1 MSTSSRA
8 PMTAALAVRN
18 FRRYLLGQL
27 ASNIGTWM
35 QRAAQDLLVLH
46 ITGNSGS
53 AVGIVTALQFLP
65 QTLFGLTGGVL
76 ADRYPKRRLLLLTQT
91 AMGTQSLL
99 LGLLTV
105 TGAVNLLSV
114 YALAFALGTATA
126 VDSPARNA
134 YISELVDR
142 ERVATAVSLNSA
154 QFNVARTIGPALAGL
169 TVAAFGEGPVFLV
182 NSASYLAVLYGLITI
197 RTDGPGGYRRPRPG
211 RTRLRDA
218 FRHIASTPELLL
230 PITLIAFV
238 GTFGL
243 NFQVTISLVA
253 ITAFHTG
260 AAAFGYLSAAYAM
273 GSLIGAIYGASC
285 GKTPS
290 ARRLI
295 STTIVFGTLEAA
307 QGLMPGYGTFMAL
320 LVLTGFAAVMVTT
333 TANALTQ
340 LHADPDLRGRVMS
353 VYFLVLLGGTPV
365 GAPLVGLVS
374 DALGARSTLV
384 LGGLISAFSALA
396 LSPLITT
403 HRALGLP
410 PRPEPQDH
418 LVRTAH
424 YVPPLITTGRIAEIE
439 HAGPTGR
446 PSLSC
451 RHRHD
456 PLRDLFLRWPG
467 PPGGGRT
474 LRKLCRVAHRRP
486 APGPKAVF
494 RVWCPSSKITGWW
507 ITAR

>member
-1 MSTSSRA
+1 MSEGYRR
-8 PMTAALAVRN
+8 PVTAVLTVRN

-76 ADRYPKRRLLLLTQT
+76 ADRYPKRRLLLLTQA
-91 AMGTQSLL
+91 AMGVQSLL

-105 TGAVNLLSV
+105 TGAVNLWSV

-134 YISELVDR
+134 YISELVAR

-154 QFNVARTIGPALAGL
+154 QFNVARALGPALAGL
-169 TVAAFGEGPVFLV
+169 TVAAFGTGPVFLL
-182 NSASYLAVLYGLITI
+182 NAASYLSVLYGLITI
-197 RTDGPGGYRRPRPG
+197 RTDDLPGHGHPRPPG

-218 FRHIASTPELLL
+218 FRHITSTPDLLL
-230 PITLIAFV
+230 PICLIAFV

-260 AAAFGYLSAAYAM
+260 AAAFGCLSAAYAL
-273 GSLIGAIYGASC
+273 GSLIGAIHGASC
-285 GKTPS
+285 GRAPT

-295 STTIVFGTLEAA
+295 STTIVFGALEAV
-307 QGLMPGYGTFMAL
+307 QGLMPGYGSFLAL
-320 LVLTGFAAVMVTT
+320 LIPTGFVAVIVTT

-340 LHADPDLRGRVMS
+340 MHAHPHLRGRVMS
-353 VYFLVLLGGTPV
+353 VYFLVLIGGTPV

-374 DALGARSTLV
+374 DTLGARSTLV
-384 LGGLISAFSALA
+384 LGGIISATSALVLSA
-396 LSPLITT
+396 LI
-403 HRALGLP
+403 
-410 PRPEPQDH
+410 
-418 LVRTAH
+418 
-424 YVPPLITTGRIAEIE
+424 TGRIQRRTGTTGA
-439 HAGPTGR
+439 AAPVTSSPLASAQPTGDR
-446 PSLSC
+446 PT
-451 RHRHD
+451 
-456 PLRDLFLRWPG
+456 DL
-467 PPGGGRT
+467 
-474 LRKLCRVAHRRP
+474 
-486 APGPKAVF
+486 
-494 RVWCPSSKITGWW
+494 
-507 ITAR
+507 